1 MFPYS
6 SPLPDL
12 FNPAIDR
19 IIDAGVMEHLFDLYL
34 PFRKETENIDLV
46 ATSEVPKL
54 KIPLIVL

>member
-46 ATSEVPKL
+46 ATSEVPTMKM
-54 KIPLIVL
+54 P